1 MWKKKISSVHL
12 PTHRHT
18 VGGGGVKGQWSMN
31 AAQVV
36 TFDFTWTT
44 LTTFSNSCFYVT
56 DFFGRCRGWFIV
68 ITFIVIIIIFLWQY
82 RSWYLVNNYLLN
94 PVNPNLWVVDLYCA
108 IRKMI
113 QIDFKLWFIYCM
125 FLDGGKTWR
134 IKPHTTE
141 NMKKKYTDLHPVR
154 QKH

>member
-1 MWKKKISSVHL
+1 MWKKKNIISAL
-12 PTHRHT
+12 TYRH
-18 VGGGGVKGQWSMN
+18 GGG
-31 AAQVV
+31 VV

-68 ITFIVIIIIFLWQY
+68 IIVITFIFIIIIILLWQY

-94 PVNPNLWVVDLYCA
+94 PVNPNHWVVDLYCA

-141 NMKKKYTDLHPVR
+141 NMKKKNTDLHPVR